1 MKKLICLILSL
12 LLLVSLAACGG
23 AETPE
28 GPQNFGNDTPA
39 PTGDTA
45 ADQQEETE
53 EGFYFLY
60 EEIKLIPG
68 VIFDE
73 TLLPEYND
81 KYEVES
87 CANQGT
93 DNVYSYDTFELT
105 AYSGNTDP
113 TSSSYKGEVIYSIYL
128 IDPNTPTT
136 EGLYVGDTRVDVEKL
151 YGTDYVEEDGE
162 VIFTKGATQLRLII
176 EDDVVSSIEYRMV
189 TE

>member
-45 ADQQEETE
+45 ADQQEEAE

-60 EEIKLIPG
+60 EDVKLIPG
-68 VIFDE
+68 TTFDE

-93 DNVYSYDTFELT
+93 DILYNYNTFELT
-105 AYSGNTDP
+105 AYNG
-113 TSSSYKGEVIYSIYL
+113 KEIYSIYL

-162 VIFTKGATQLRLII
+162 VIFTKGATQLRLIM